1 MIKLS
6 DNQVEHIKDYINRC
20 GIRYLDVRL
29 ELVDHMASAVEA
41 DMQADQIG
49 FNQAF
54 VRQQQAWTVAVR
66 EKFVKEKEK
75 QLRKYWHRR
84 AWTYI
89 KRFFQP
95 PTVFFLIATTV
106 MMHHTLIKIV
116 GIDSLMNFIDSVSE
130 HMLWIYGII
139 AAYYNLR
146 LEFNSDALIV
156 TRGYYSSIA
165 FLWSSV
171 LLLNIIDSLLTSLI
185 SIPYVYSFLIVM
197 TIILTYAGLFVFPR
211 WLRAEVRSLLR
222 FA

>member
-6 DNQVEHIKDYINRC
+6 DNQVEYIKDYINRC

-75 QLRKYWHRR
+75 QLRKYWYRR

-95 PTVFFLIATTV
+95 PTIFFLIITTV
-106 MMHHTLIKIV
+106 LLHHTLINT
-116 GIDSLMNFIDSVSE
+116 GLIDTVLGYVSIASDSAFY
-130 HMLWIYGII
+130 IYILVLCFLRFKLSNDPDALLINQG
-139 AAYYNLR
+139 YYNSISGLWCSVIF
-146 LEFNSDALIV
+146 LGAFDFFNPLV
-156 TRGYYSSIA
+156 
-165 FLWSSV
+165 
-171 LLLNIIDSLLTSLI
+171 
-185 SIPYVYSFLIVM
+185 SIPYLFSFSLVM